1 MNVNSV
7 LNSNSKVAVA
17 SHRVLNTRGK
27 VGRLGVRLTVCTNTP
42 KPSFWEQRLSESR
55 PPVIIEP
62 RLRLT
67 GLPFFIQHRTQLD
80 HPDSRQSC
88 LLQNQNQTWNLF
100 FKTCQDFV
108 RGRFSWKHWLPR
120 RRWVRTQCPRS
131 LSWRRVSS
139 GTWSTQLS
147 RMEIVIRLKS

>member
-1 MNVNSV
+1 MVNVNSV

-55 PPVIIEP
+55 PPVIIAP

-100 FKTCQDFV
+100 LKHVKILSEGVFLESTGCRGDSECGLNVCGLSLGGASPQEPERHSCQ
-108 RGRFSWKHWLPR
+108 G
-120 RRWVRTQCPRS
+120 
-131 LSWRRVSS
+131 WR
-139 GTWSTQLS
+139 L
-147 RMEIVIRLKS
+147 